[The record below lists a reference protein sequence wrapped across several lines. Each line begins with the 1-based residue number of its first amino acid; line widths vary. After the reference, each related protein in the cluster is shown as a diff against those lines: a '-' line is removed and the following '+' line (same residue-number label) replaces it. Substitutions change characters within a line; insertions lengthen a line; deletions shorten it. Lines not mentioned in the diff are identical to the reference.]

1 MRYGTFEKVPIGGL
15 CVICKETMKMK
26 RMVLLTVLAMAFSV
40 LLLSCDRGREEPQE
54 PRVAVFAFDTAQGV
68 SDDIAQ
74 FARNTVVNRV
84 IGRKNMTVISSGLID
99 ERVAEHGA
107 ATKSDMIRI
116 GQALGAT
123 QIVTSNIA
131 VTGRDDAMDRLAGN
145 IRVLESGSI
154 SKLS

>member
-1 MRYGTFEKVPIGGL
+1 
-15 CVICKETMKMK
+15 MK